1 MDTSDIPLDSQDGLK
16 ALCKACMVPE
26 TVTNHLVALGFVSVA
41 LLGHAISDMS
51 EVPDFIESLKLD
63 AAGMPAP
70 PFSPVRSALN
80 RLIARSMERIQ
91 WNGSTG
97 EPQAGGGS
105 APLFASKP
113 KLTVAEVTELREK
126 FEANYPGEL
135 VCDETMPSLTFL
147 SVVKEMKDADVYKW
161 IPWKSRVSEQ
171 VQAQFN
177 ESRPPRNDR
186 QLLRSLM
193 KLEDIET
200 LDQPSNFVP
209 TSGPVESHLVK
220 FQHIFAVALAMVDA
234 AHLLTLKRFHHK
246 FQKLALAIPRD
257 PALRPPSL
265 QEVLDA
271 DRAIWA
277 SIFAVKTENKWSLND
292 SLNEITYCRQELQ
305 GLLQPRLS
313 VTTSPIKPPKKQQ
326 PWGSVEEDPP
336 IKKLKTGN
344 PGEMQFEEGWFRKYN
359 GKGICIR
366 YNIGQCKT
374 GDKCRYLHI
383 CPIPDAKGKIC
394 GAKHSAKNH
403 KKTPH

>member
-1 MDTSDIPLDSQDGLK
+1 MDASDIPLDSQDGLK

-26 TVTNHLVALGFVSVA
+26 NVTNHIVASGVVSVA

-70 PFSPVRSALN
+70 PFSPVRSALT
-80 RLIARSMERIQ
+80 RLLVKSVERSQ
-91 WNGSTG
+91 WNGYTG
-97 EPQAGGGS
+97 DTHSGGGPS
-105 APLFASKP
+105 QVCASKP
-113 KLTVAEVTELREK
+113 KLTVAEVTELPEK

-147 SVVKEMKDADVYKW
+147 SVVKEMKDTDSFKW

-209 TSGPVESHLVK
+209 SSGPVESHLLK

-246 FQKLALAIPRD
+246 FQQLALATPRD
-257 PALRPPSL
+257 SALRPPSL

-313 VTTSPIKPPKKQQ
+313 VTTLSIKPPRKQ
-326 PWGSVEEDPP
+326 PGESLVEDPP

-344 PGEMQFEEGWFRKYN
+344 PGEMKFEDGWFRKYN

-403 KKTPH
+403 KKSPH